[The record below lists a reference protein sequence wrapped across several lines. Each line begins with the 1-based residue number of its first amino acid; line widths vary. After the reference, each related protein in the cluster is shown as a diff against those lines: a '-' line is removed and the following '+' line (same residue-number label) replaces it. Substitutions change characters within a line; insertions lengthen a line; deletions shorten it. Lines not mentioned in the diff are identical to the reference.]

1 MTPQRLPPPRT
12 MKAPPGYQHVVL
24 PSLLAVVLLAAWE
37 AYGRLGFIDPLFF
50 SYPSEIARALLGLAR
65 GPLATDLKVSGIEF
79 AVGLAL
85 ASLGIPA
92 GVLIG
97 SIERLRLTLDPLIN
111 GLYATPVLALTP
123 LFVLWFGIG
132 IASKIAIVALMAFF
146 PLIIN
151 SIEGVATVDP
161 RLLRAAR
168 SFGARRRHLY
178 VDVILPSVVP
188 FVVTGLRLAIGR
200 AIMGV
205 VIGEFIA
212 AVDGIGYRIQQAAG
226 VFDTSRYLAGV
237 AVLIVAAIA
246 LNLLLKAAERRLATW
261 RPQAVV

>member
-1 MTPQRLPPPRT
+1 MPGHLARNRRRT
-12 MKAPPGYQHVVL
+12 GPAGYEHVLL
-24 PSLLAVVLLAAWE
+24 PSVLALVIVVVWE
-37 AYGRLGFIDPLFF
+37 AYGRWGFIDPLFF
-50 SYPSEIARALLGLAR
+50 SYPSQIVRALVTLAR
-65 GPLATDLKVSGIEF
+65 GPLLADLRVSGIEF
-79 AVGLAL
+79 AVGLGL
-85 ASLGIPA
+85 ASVGVPA
-92 GVLIG
+92 GILIG
-97 SIERLRLTLDPLIN
+97 SMDRLRLTLDPFVN

-132 IASKIAIVALMAFF
+132 MASKIAIVALMAFF

-151 SIEGVATVDP
+151 SIEGVATVDH
-161 RLLRAAR
+161 RLVRAAR

-178 VDVILPSVVP
+178 ADVVLPSVVP
-188 FVVTGLRLAIGR
+188 FVVSGLRLAIGR

-212 AVDGIGYRIQQAAG
+212 AVGGVGYRIQQAAG

-246 LNLLLKAAERRLATW
+246 LNLVLRAGEHRLVRW
-261 RPQAVV
+261 RPRPAT